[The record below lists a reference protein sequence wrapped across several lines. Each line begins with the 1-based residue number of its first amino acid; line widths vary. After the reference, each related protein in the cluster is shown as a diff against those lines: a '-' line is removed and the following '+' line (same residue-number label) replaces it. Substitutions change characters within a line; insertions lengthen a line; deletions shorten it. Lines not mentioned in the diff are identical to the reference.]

1 VSHPRL
7 FRDGTCVAT
16 PEMVPLIDNIRQ
28 AMRSPRGGRPVC
40 LVCGRAVSE
49 AEQMRLRGGAF
60 VHRTCATYDMRRRR
74 TGEGR
79 LGYPRAGG
87 Y

>member
-1 VSHPRL
+1 
-7 FRDGTCVAT
+7 
-16 PEMVPLIDNIRQ
+16 MVPLIDNIRQ

-40 LVCGRAVSE
+40 LVCGRTVSE
-49 AEQMRLRGGAF
+49 TDQMRLRGGAF